1 MANIKP
7 LRVGGVVLLVSAL
20 LSVVACQPKPVVE
33 MGDESERLFRDST
46 SLASTY
52 ADSITAAAD
61 SAEAQEIYRRFGA
74 KMDSLNFSVPADTDL
89 LLTEGENDTLVN
101 LILGVR
107 KALTE
112 RLRCLGEKGQPT
124 EGTENDD

>member
-1 MANIKP
+1 M
-7 LRVGGVVLLVSAL
+7 LFVSAQL
-20 LSVVACQPKPVVE
+20 AMVACRSKPVVDTR
-33 MGDESERLFRDST
+33 DESERLFRASMT
-46 SLASTY
+46 LASAYT
-52 ADSITAAAD
+52 DSITAATD
-61 SAEAQEIYRRFGA
+61 SAGAQELYRRFSA